1 MNARQ
6 KLEAPGQG
14 SFGVGK
20 QNVVVKGEDED
31 EEFSGLVIRYDLM
44 RLNKPLAEITAGD
57 VPPGFD
63 PEDVA
68 SDFSD

>member
-6 KLEAPGQG
+6 KLEAPSRG
-14 SFGVGK
+14 SRDVGK
-20 QNVVVKGEDED
+20 QNVVAKNEDED

-68 SDFSD
+68 SDFKD